1 MGETVTKRPNVVL
14 CISDQQRAD
23 TMPGDRQVPVST
35 PHLDWLTERGTL
47 FRRAFCTSPMCSPA
61 RSTILTGL
69 YPHATGLVANHQE
82 REISREISLSPQVR
96 ILADYLQEAGYACA
110 YTGKWHLGTG
120 GDRRGFTDFATRA
133 GMHDVDGPEQNDM
146 ARFAGEAG
154 FELGGKLTG
163 NDVDRSTYDT
173 RTMVGTSLL
182 PLAFHP
188 AARDAAQAG
197 QFIRRMRD
205 RDQPFAL
212 VYSCHEPHP
221 SFVCPAPFAEMYD
234 PAAMPLPE
242 NRGDRSAY
250 RLMQQR
256 NDWQLRPT
264 RDFDEGDLRRMWAYY
279 AGAISYVDHCLGLL
293 LEALVDTNQFDDTLF
308 IFTSDHGE
316 MLGSHG
322 MLMKGSMLF
331 DELMRIPLLIRP
343 PGNGTGGRVNDS
355 LVSHADLVPTVLSG
369 CGVDVPDGLH
379 GTDISAL
386 VDGGREPV
394 REGLAFQFH
403 SSNWGERPTPLR
415 GWRTERWKYVEA
427 PGGGEEFYDLV
438 EDPGETR
445 NRIDDREAGASIAAM
460 RASLRTWTEGAGD
473 PWPSVPMPER
483 EVPWDRDDR
492 WGGE

>member
-1 MGETVTKRPNVVL
+1 MSKRPNVVL

-35 PHLDWLTERGTL
+35 PHLDWLAERGTL
-47 FRRAFCTSPMCSPA
+47 FRRAFCTTPMCSPA
-61 RSTILTGL
+61 RSSILTGL

-82 REISREISLSPQVR
+82 RAISREISLSPQVR

-133 GMHDVDGPEQNDM
+133 GIHDVDGPEQNGM
-146 ARFAGEAG
+146 LRFAGEAG

-163 NDVDRSTYDT
+163 NDVDRSTYDD
-173 RTMVGTSLL
+173 RTQVGTSLL

-188 AARDAAQAG
+188 SARDAAQAG

-221 SFVCPAPFAEMYD
+221 SFVCPAPFAGMYD

-264 RDFDEGDLRRMWAYY
+264 RNFDEGDLRRMWAYY
-279 AGAISYVDHCLGLL
+279 AGAVSYVDHCLGLL
-293 LEALVDTNQFDDTLF
+293 LEALVDTDQFDDTLF

-322 MLMKGSMLF
+322 MLMKGSVLF
-331 DELMRIPLLIRP
+331 DELMRVPLLIRP
-343 PGNGTGGRVNDS
+343 PGNGMGGKVNDC

-369 CGVDVPDGLH
+369 CGVDAPEGLH
-379 GTDISAL
+379 GVDISAL
-386 VDGGREPV
+386 VGAGRESV
-394 REGLAFQFH
+394 REGLAFQFY

-415 GWRTERWKYVEA
+415 GWRTERWKYVES
-427 PGGGEEFYDLV
+427 PSGGEEFYDLL

-445 NRIDDREAGASIAAM
+445 NRIDDSEAGASIAAM
-460 RASLRTWTEGAGD
+460 RASLRAWTEAAGD
-473 PWPSVPMPER
+473 PWPSVPILER
-483 EVPWDRDDR
+483 EVAWERDAR
-492 WGGE
+492 WKAVD

>member
-1 MGETVTKRPNVVL
+1 MSKRPNVVL

-35 PHLDWLTERGTL
+35 PHLDWLAERGTL
-47 FRRAFCTSPMCSPA
+47 FRRAFCTTPMCSPA
-61 RSTILTGL
+61 RSSILTGL

-133 GMHDVDGPEQNDM
+133 GIHDVDGPEQNGM
-146 ARFAGEAG
+146 LRFAGEAG

-163 NDVDRSTYDT
+163 NDVDRSTYDD
-173 RTMVGTSLL
+173 RTQVGTSLL

-188 AARDAAQAG
+188 SARDAAQAG

-221 SFVCPAPFAEMYD
+221 SFVCPAPFAGMYD

-264 RDFDEGDLRRMWAYY
+264 RNFDEGDLRRMWAYY
-279 AGAISYVDHCLGLL
+279 AGAVSYVDHCLGLL
-293 LEALVDTNQFDDTLF
+293 LEALVDTDQFDDTLF

-322 MLMKGSMLF
+322 MLMKGSVLF
-331 DELMRIPLLIRP
+331 DELMRVPLLIRP
-343 PGNGTGGRVNDS
+343 PGNGMGGKVNDC

-369 CGVDVPDGLH
+369 CGVDAPEGLH
-379 GTDISAL
+379 GVDISAL
-386 VDGGREPV
+386 VGAGRESV
-394 REGLAFQFH
+394 REGLAFQFY

-415 GWRTERWKYVEA
+415 GWRTERWKYVES
-427 PGGGEEFYDLV
+427 PSGGEEFYDLL

-445 NRIDDREAGASIAAM
+445 NRIDDSEAGASIAAM
-460 RASLRTWTEGAGD
+460 RASLRAWTEAAGD
-473 PWPSVPMPER
+473 PWPSVPILER
-483 EVPWDRDDR
+483 EVAWERDDR
-492 WGGE
+492 WKAVD

>member
-35 PHLDWLTERGTL
+35 PHLDWLAERGTL

-133 GMHDVDGPEQNDM
+133 GMHDVDGLEQNDM

-154 FELGGKLTG
+154 YELGGKLTG
-163 NDVDRSTYDT
+163 NDVDRSTYDG

-221 SFVCPAPFAEMYD
+221 SFVCPAPFAGMYD
-234 PAAMPLPE
+234 PDAMPLPE
-242 NRGDRSAY
+242 NRDDRSAY
-250 RLMQQR
+250 GLMRRR

-264 RDFDEGDLRRMWAYY
+264 RDFDEGDLRQMWAYY

-379 GTDISAL
+379 GSDISAL

-415 GWRTERWKYVEA
+415 GWRTERWKYVES
-427 PGGGEEFYDLV
+427 PGGGEEFYDLQ
-438 EDPGETR
+438 EDPNETR
-445 NRIDDREAGASIAAM
+445 NRIDEREAEASIAAM

>member
-47 FRRAFCTSPMCSPA
+47 FRRAFCSTPMCSPA

-242 NRGDRSAY
+242 NREDRSAY
-250 RLMQQR
+250 GLMRRR

-264 RDFDEGDLRRMWAYY
+264 RDFDEGDLRQMWAYY

-331 DELMRIPLLIRP
+331 DELMRVPLIIRP

-355 LVSHADLVPTVLSG
+355 LVSHSDLVPTVLSG

-415 GWRTERWKYVEA
+415 GWRTERWKYVES
-427 PGGGEEFYDLV
+427 PGGGEEFYDLQ
-438 EDPGETR
+438 EDPNETR
-445 NRIDDREAGASIAAM
+445 NRIDDREAEASIAAM